1 MRDVGR
7 RSLQEHAMP
16 CVAVA
21 VIYIFVISDEA
32 KQSRKACFSLIALC
46 CVAAGGFAL
55 SVLLRVLAGVAKK
68 LSRRMWGVC
77 WCVSTLVS
85 RPAIAVNYVRMVR
98 QSAISAIHIR
108 PGPVRLAIPDSFSSG
123 SSTKRVRASVYV

>member
-1 MRDVGR
+1 M
-7 RSLQEHAMP
+7 
-16 CVAVA
+16 
-21 VIYIFVISDEA
+21 
-32 KQSRKACFSLIALC
+32 
-46 CVAAGGFAL
+46 AAGGFAL

-77 WCVSTLVS
+77 RCVSTLVS

-123 SSTKRVRASVYV
+123 SSTKRVRASVYVSVPPPKVEGGCVGQECGSKGYAQMR